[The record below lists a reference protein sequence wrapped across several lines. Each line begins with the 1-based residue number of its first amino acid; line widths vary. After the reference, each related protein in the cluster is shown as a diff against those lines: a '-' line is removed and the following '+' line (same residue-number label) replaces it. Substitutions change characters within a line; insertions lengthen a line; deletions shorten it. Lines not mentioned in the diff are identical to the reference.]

1 MRSTCKSMSHVFFF
15 RSLLTQHSGLGIGT
29 TPSAFVKHGIDTTIV
44 EIDPAVHE
52 FAQKYFDLREN
63 NPAAVHDAVSYTA
76 DLVKQSK
83 TYDYIVHDVFTGGA
97 EPVDLFT
104 LEFLQGLGD
113 LLNPDGVIAIVS
125 CSVPV
130 LWSSTNLA
138 TELRW

>member
-1 MRSTCKSMSHVFFF
+1 MVFLSCSRLFVLLSGRLLWRTRKLAHSTCKSMSHVSFF

-76 DLVKQSK
+76 DLVKQS
-83 TYDYIVHDVFTGGA
+83 
-97 EPVDLFT
+97 
-104 LEFLQGLGD
+104 
-113 LLNPDGVIAIVS
+113 
-125 CSVPV
+125 
-130 LWSSTNLA
+130 
-138 TELRW
+138 